1 MCAFDHDMHMNTLEA
16 HWLFVTD
23 DSHSTTNVQYI
34 SISSCTQLMGI
45 YCIYICST
53 PVVVVMQYAH
63 YGVYSVPQSE
73 CVGWYKWTPANTA
86 AHNLRKGMYLSLLST
101 KA

>member
-1 MCAFDHDMHMNTLEA
+1 MYNIHEHL
-16 HWLFVTD
+16 VV
-23 DSHSTTNVQYI
+23 HSANGYI
-34 SISSCTQLMGI
+34 L
-45 YCIYICST
+45 YIYICST

-86 AHNLRKGMYLSLLST
+86 VHNLRNGMYLSLLST